1 MSLLPSTAGSGDCL
15 PVGFAWERAIEDG
28 SAPEFYDFDRLDL
41 IHPNVPASYLV
52 ASVIHAMVVGL
63 DPTEFTN
70 VPKELADADA
80 ALLREIAWETTRG
93 AHHRG
98 MIRRSRR
105 NRGDSC
111 RHGSGS

>member
-15 PVGFAWERAIEDG
+15 PVGLAWERAIEDG
-28 SAPEFYDFDRLDL
+28 SAPELYDLDRFDL
-41 IHPNVPASYLV
+41 IHPSVPASYLV
-52 ASVIHAMVVGL
+52 TGVIYSTVVGL
-63 DPTEFTN
+63 DPTEFSY

-80 ALLREIAWETTRG
+80 ALLRKIAWETTRG
-93 AHHRG
+93 ADHRG
-98 MIRRSRR
+98 MTRRSRR